1 MSNVKENNKKQS
13 SMGWKIIIACLLIQA
28 VPYAILA
35 YLQPQFQAYVLQDK
49 NLGFTV
55 ASFSLIFTIGT
66 FVSAIA
72 SPIVSGLF
80 KKFGLKP
87 VYIAGALL
95 GCGGFAAFSIA
106 TAPWQFY
113 LIAALMQVGAAIISA
128 LGIPMIINAWFD
140 DTSRGKALST
150 VMACGSL
157 SNAVLQIICVKL
169 LNAQGFKQTYLIFG
183 IAGLV
188 VAIPVI
194 LFMLRMPKD
203 DSEIVRKSSNKD
215 AKEDSTEEVKVDSNW
230 GYTLKEAA
238 KTKGFK
244 MLTIGF
250 FFVGIYSAALATQYP
265 NYLHQNHHVNTG
277 TIGSLFA
284 ICSFVGA
291 FIGGNL
297 FDKIGPFKSMLVGGI
312 LTLIANLSL
321 IKALDITALAYVF
334 AIAKGLCL
342 FTYSMGPALLT
353 GKLFGNKEYAGILG
367 MVQLV
372 FGLGFA
378 LGSSLFGVLVSNFG
392 YTISW
397 YTMVVAIVVSFACIL
412 AAIKVMDKLNK
423 KNREAQK
430 EQEQAIA

>member
-1 MSNVKENNKKQS
+1 MSNVKENKKKQS

-66 FVSAIA
+66 FVSAAA

-140 DTSRGKALST
+140 DSSRGKALST

-157 SNAVLQIICVKL
+157 SNAVLQTICVKL
-169 LNAQGFKQTYLIFG
+169 LNTQGFKQTYLIFG
-183 IAGLV
+183 IVGLV
-188 VAIPVI
+188 VAMPVI

-215 AKEDSTEEVKVDSNW
+215 DKEEVKVDSNW
-230 GYTLKEAA
+230 GYTVKEAM

-244 MLTIGF
+244 MLTVGF

-297 FDKIGPFKSMLVGGI
+297 FDKIGPFKTMLVGGI
-312 LTLIANLSL
+312 MTIIANLSL

-334 AIAKGLCL
+334 AIAKGLSI

-353 GKLFGNKEYAGILG
+353 GKLFGNKEYAGVLG

-392 YTISW
+392 YMVAW
-397 YTMVVAIVVSFACIL
+397 YTMAVAIVISFICIL
-412 AAIKVMDKLNK
+412 VAIKAMDKLNK
-423 KNREAQK
+423 SNREAQK

>member
-1 MSNVKENNKKQS
+1 MNEKKKSN
-13 SMGWKIIIACLLIQA
+13 GLKIIIACLLIQA
-28 VPYAILA
+28 IPYAILA

-49 NLGFTV
+49 ALGFSV
-55 ASFSLIFTIGT
+55 ASFSLIFSIGT
-66 FVSAIA
+66 FVSAVA

-87 VYIAGALL
+87 VYLAGALL

-106 TAPWQFY
+106 TAPWQYY
-113 LIAALMQVGAAIISA
+113 LIAALMQVGAAILSA

-140 DTSRGKALST
+140 DSSRGKALST

-157 SNAVLQIICVKL
+157 SNAVLQTICVSL
-169 LNAQGFKQTYLIFG
+169 LNAKGFKQTYLIFG
-183 IAGLV
+183 MIGLI

-203 DSEIVRKSSNKD
+203 DSEIVRKSSDKD
-215 AKEDSTEEVKVDSNW
+215 SKVDTKVDSNW
-230 GYTLKEAA
+230 GYTVKEAM

-244 MLTIGF
+244 MLAIGF

-265 NYLHQNHHVNTG
+265 NYLHQNHDVNTG
-277 TIGSLFA
+277 TVGSVFA

-291 FIGGNL
+291 IVGGNL
-297 FDKIGPFKSMLVGGI
+297 FDKIGPFKTMLVGGI
-312 LTLIANLSL
+312 ITLIANMSL
-321 IKALDITALAYVF
+321 IYALDITALAYVF
-334 AIAKGLCL
+334 AIAKGLSI

-392 YTISW
+392 YVIAW
-397 YTMVVAIVVSFACIL
+397 YTMAVAIVVSFAMIL
-412 AAIKVMDKLNK
+412 LSVKIMDKINK
-423 KNREAQK
+423 AKKAEDTEEVA
-430 EQEQAIA
+430 A

>member
-1 MSNVKENNKKQS
+1 MSNVKENKKKQS

-66 FVSAIA
+66 FVSAAA

-140 DTSRGKALST
+140 DSSRGKALST

-157 SNAVLQIICVKL
+157 SNAVLQTICVKL
-169 LNAQGFKQTYLIFG
+169 LNTQGFKQTYLIFG
-183 IAGLV
+183 IVGLV

-215 AKEDSTEEVKVDSNW
+215 DKEEVKVDSNW
-230 GYTLKEAA
+230 GYTLKEAT

-297 FDKIGPFKSMLVGGI
+297 FDKIGPFKTMLVGGI
-312 LTLIANLSL
+312 MTLIANLSL
-321 IKALDITALAYVF
+321 VYALDITALAYVF
-334 AIAKGLCL
+334 AIAKGLSI

-353 GKLFGNKEYAGILG
+353 GKLFGNKEYAGVLG

-392 YTISW
+392 YMVAW
-397 YTMVVAIVVSFACIL
+397 YTMSVAIVISFICIL
-412 AAIKVMDKLNK
+412 VAIKAMDKLNK
-423 KNREAQK
+423 RNREAQK
-430 EQEQAIA
+430 EQEQQIA